1 MSLEFVMTTIAWDG
15 EYMAADSMVTV
26 GGRINALDAHKL
38 KRGRDFV
45 MGASGDSAQIA
56 RWWRD
61 VSSMTLA
68 EVVAR
73 GYPDYEEGK
82 NEPRIMIAA
91 PDDRLFT
98 HSAGMFL
105 EFQGTISGR
114 RVWAIGSGDE
124 IAIGALLAG
133 ATAEA
138 AVHLA
143 SEVDPYTGGIIT
155 RMRVTA

>member
-1 MSLEFVMTTIAWDG
+1 MTTIAWDG
-15 EYMAADSMVTV
+15 EFMAADSMVTV
-26 GGRINALDAHKL
+26 NGRMNQLNVHKL
-38 KRGRDFV
+38 KRGLDFI
-45 MGASGDSAQIA
+45 MGASGNVSHIEG
-56 RWWRD
+56 WWRSASTMRLPD
-61 VSSMTLA
+61 VIA
-68 EVVAR
+68 Y
-73 GYPDYEEGK
+73 GYPDYEDGK
-82 NEPRIMIAA
+82 NEPCIMIAA
-91 PDDRLFT
+91 PDGRLFT

-143 SEVDPYTGGIIT
+143 SDVDPFTGGIIT
-155 RMRVTA
+155 RMRVTP